1 MPLRTATGTLI
12 FGGWECQL
20 HSHFGRCLADSYKA
34 KCHTI
39 SSCASKYLP
48 NWFKIWN
55 VHTRFCMEMFIVAFL
70 LIIQNQKILGC
81 PSTGKWIKIKNTSIQ
96 QYIIQQQRKATKTE
110 INLNASC

>member
-1 MPLRTATGTLI
+1 MVRIQKTDSTKCLWEQQQELS
-12 FGGWECQL
+12 FLVGGNANCIVILED
-20 HSHFGRCLADSYKA
+20 GLADSYKA

-48 NWFKIWN
+48 NWFKILN

-81 PSTGKWIKIKNTSIQ
+81 PSIGKWI
-96 QYIIQQQRKATKTE
+96 
-110 INLNASC
+110 